1 MESLTDEQRLRLLK
15 RKAAANAYKKRKS
28 RVKMQKLSRRANRS
42 K

>member
-1 MESLTDEQRLRLLK
+1 MEPLTDEQRLRLLK

-28 RVKMQKLSRRANRS
+28 RVKMQKLSRRINRS